1 MSTATAPLTAGFT
14 LTGSTMGRETAPIY
28 YTING
33 SGFGAAIGQQFTL
46 AELTNTRVQYI
57 PEDDRVE
64 LYVNGFLLGRFVP
77 GDDQISSI
85 IAALPVAASSISN
98 SINQQATSVPTSA
111 SNASN
116 VTGPNVPNQQPPVVN
131 TTVTPAPSLNTIS
144 RAPVITTDSV
154 AGAADLSNISNSS
167 ISVPPAAGAPPAADP
182 ITGDINFNPSSITV
196 DSVNNAGGLDSI
208 ENSAAKSVT
217 DPSQI
222 TLAKGE
228 DILDIYNPNL
238 TPEQIASLSYAD
250 QKARADLLGYEYTGP
265 PVTIGEVDSATGQVT
280 VKGITADKVATQ
292 SAATL
297 QDQVDWKA
305 RQDWRVRLAL
315 SPESNYL
322 YKASPPGIL
331 APLKETDGVIFPYTP
346 AINVTYA
353 ANYEAGT
360 ITHTNYKFFQYT
372 SSSVDQVTIT
382 CDFTA
387 QDTFEANYVLSV
399 IHFFRSMTKM
409 FYGQDSL
416 PKNGTPPPL
425 CYMFGMGGYQF
436 AAHPLVINSFTY
448 NLPSDVDYIK
458 TTVAVDQPGVAVT
471 PPANNSANAAPRLD
485 ASAIAPGGK
494 SPAPQFNAP
503 ATNIETT
510 WVPTKIQMVIGCYPI
525 VSRNKISNVFSLKDY
540 SSGKIFNGINNT
552 RGGIW

>member
-1 MSTATAPLTAGFT
+1 MSARQTLQNAPNGTIFSRRVGNITYFLRKVGNTYEVWTSESSGTRSTVTLDQAVTFFT
-14 LTGSTMGRETAPIY
+14 QHNLIKS
-28 YTING
+28 
-33 SGFGAAIGQQFTL
+33 
-46 AELTNTRVQYI
+46 
-57 PEDDRVE
+57 
-64 LYVNGFLLGRFVP
+64 VP
-77 GDDQISSI
+77 
-85 IAALPVAASSISN
+85 AVAASPAPKTPPPPAPPQTPLESALATLRAGGQVRLPNGSAVVLVNNKLVLFNPSLISAG
-98 SINQQATSVPTSA
+98 QLRAG
-111 SNASN
+111 NASIAEQKVQTQIAN
-116 VTGPNVPNQQPPVVN
+116 GNANIITQSDLARALNP
-131 TTVTPAPSLNTIS
+131 TPAAPAPKAP
-144 RAPVITTDSV
+144 APVPAPKPSPAPTPKAQKKVEPTPEQPIV
-154 AGAADLSNISNSS
+154 EPAGPL
-167 ISVPPAAGAPPAADP
+167 
-182 ITGDINFNPSSITV
+182 TGDIKFNPASITV

-208 ENSAAKSVT
+208 ENSAAKTITVDSVNNAGGL
-217 DPSQI
+217 DSIENASRQI
-222 TLAKGE
+222 TV
-228 DILDIYNPNL
+228 N
-238 TPEQIASLSYAD
+238 
-250 QKARADLLGYEYTGP
+250 
-265 PVTIGEVDSATGQVT
+265 
-280 VKGITADKVATQ
+280 GITADKVATQ

-331 APLKETDGVIFPYTP
+331 APLAETDGVIFPYTP
-346 AINVTYA
+346 AINVNYA

-458 TTVAVDQPGVAVT
+458 TTVAVDQPGVAAT

-485 ASAIAPGGK
+485 SSAIAPGGK